1 MNTRKPSLTEVQS
14 LLDMLKT
21 PGWQLYEEFIS
32 SYINEYIASSIPR
45 NQLVG
50 MKMAVTAIKDFT
62 SESIKKLKIS

>member
-1 MNTRKPSLTEVQS
+1 MNTRKLTLTEVQS

-21 PGWQLYEEFIS
+21 PGWRLYEEFIC

-50 MKMAVTAIKDFT
+50 MKMAVNSIKEFT